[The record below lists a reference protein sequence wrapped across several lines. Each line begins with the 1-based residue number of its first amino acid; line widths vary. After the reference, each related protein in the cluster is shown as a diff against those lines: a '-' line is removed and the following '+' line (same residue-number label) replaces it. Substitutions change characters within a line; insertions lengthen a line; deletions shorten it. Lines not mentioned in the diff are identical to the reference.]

1 MDLEEVR
8 IKKQASLTEAD
19 TAAEPDAAAEAA
31 TADVPEEIG
40 IMKRQS
46 AKAIRKETQA
56 QETLN
61 GRFEEEVDV
70 KVEAEEDQGGPA
82 CPGGKP
88 ACYQGQEEMAGPEE
102 HDRFAC

>member
-1 MDLEEVR
+1 MDPEEVR
-8 IKKQASLTEAD
+8 IKKQASTTEAD
-19 TAAEPDAAAEAA
+19 TTTEPDAAIEA
-31 TADVPEEIG
+31 TTTEEVR
-40 IMKRQS
+40 IMKQQS
-46 AKAIRKETQA
+46 AKAIRKEAQA